1 MAHPLSRRRRLP
13 ADPVTA
19 WVSDLTHDGRGVA
32 HVDGKAV
39 FIHGALPGETV
50 SFRYTGRRRG
60 YDEGATHSVMQAAP
74 ARVEPRCPHAEY
86 CGGCALQHLDPDAQV
101 EFKQKQL
108 LDNLERIGHV
118 EPEQVDAPLRG
129 PIWGYRRR
137 ARLSVRDVK
146 KKQRVL
152 VGFRERGGRLV
163 ADCRECHILRPEI
176 GERLTELSAL
186 VGDLSVRE
194 RVPQFEVACDDTSAA
209 LVLRHMDPLTDDD
222 RARLRRFASDTG
234 IAMYLQP
241 KGPDTVEL
249 LAPQGHKLHYAVDG
263 GRVDLRFEP
272 LDFVQINAALNEAM
286 VQQAMEWLQP
296 QPGDRVLDLFCG
308 IGNFALPLAL
318 RAGQVTGI
326 EGDGALVRR
335 ATENARRNRLD
346 NAAFHAA
353 DLSAEQADAP
363 WAREPIDRVLLD
375 PPRSGAAQCLDWIHR
390 AAPEAILYVSCH
402 PASMARDA
410 GELVNRLGWR
420 LRRAGVMDMFP
431 HTAHA
436 EAMALFTP

>member
-1 MAHPLSRRRRLP
+1 MALSRRRRLP

-19 WVSDLTHDGRGVA
+19 DVTDLTHDGRGVA

-39 FIHGALPGETV
+39 FIHGALPGERV
-50 SFRYTGRRRG
+50 SFRYIGRRRNH
-60 YDEGATHSVMQAAP
+60 DEGVTHAVEQASP
-74 ARVEPRCPHAEY
+74 ARVEPRCPHADY

-118 EPEQVDAPLRG
+118 EPEQVDTPLRG

-176 GERLTELSAL
+176 GGRLEQLSAL

-194 RVPQFEVACDDTSAA
+194 RVPQFEVACDDTGAA
-209 LVLRHMDPLTDDD
+209 LVLRHMDPLSDAD
-222 RARLRRFASDTG
+222 RQRLLRFVEETG

-241 KGPDTVEL
+241 KGPDTVAL
-249 LAPQGHKLHYAVDG
+249 LAPEGHELHYTLDG
-263 GRVDLRFEP
+263 GELDLRFEP
-272 LDFVQINAALNEAM
+272 LDFVQINGALNEAM
-286 VQQAMEWLQP
+286 VQQALSWLQP
-296 QPGDRVLDLFCG
+296 QPQDHVLDLFCG
-308 IGNFALPLAL
+308 IGNFALPLA
-318 RAGQVTGI
+318 RRTARVTGI
-326 EGDGALVRR
+326 EGDAGLVER
-335 ATENARRNRLD
+335 ATGNARRNRLD
-346 NAAFHAA
+346 NAAFRTA
-353 DLSAEQADAP
+353 DLSNEQAEAP
-363 WAREPIDRVLLD
+363 WAHEPIHRVLLD

-390 AAPEAILYVSCH
+390 AAPNAIVYVSCH

-420 LRRAGVMDMFP
+420 LRRAGIMDMFP

-436 EAMALFTP
+436 EAMALFTR